1 MLIKFENGKM
11 KVQTEYN
18 SGFVRKAKEL
28 QGKWKSPYW
37 EFPEENED
45 FVRDALLKFYG
56 EDGRVHGTVTLD
68 INLDEYDFFDV
79 IKLDSVMIA
88 ERPGRDRAVNLHKN
102 AMVVS
107 GGFCNSGGS
116 MNNPRVTCDPGTVL
130 RVSNF
135 PISLYENIKNVKG
148 ITLTPEAKHSKV
160 SLLHEKEV
168 ILSRLAEIDSLL
180 SRL

>member
-1 MLIKFENGKM
+1 M

-18 SGFVRKAKEL
+18 AGFVKKAREL

-56 EDGRVHGTVTLD
+56 EDGRIHDTVTLD

-88 ERPGRDRAVNLHKN
+88 ERPGRDRPVNLHKN
-102 AMVVS
+102 AMVIS
-107 GGFCNSGGS
+107 GCFHNSGGS
-116 MNNPRVTCDPGTVL
+116 MNNPRVTCDAGTVL

-135 PISLYENIKNVKG
+135 PILFYENIKDVKG
-148 ITLTPEAKHSKV
+148 IALASETKYSKV
-160 SLLHEKEV
+160 SLLREKEV
-168 ILSRLAEIDSLL
+168 ILSRLAEINALL
-180 SRL
+180 NNL